1 MSKIAWERHY
11 NALCLYKLEKGPNA
25 DPPNRYMHVS
35 YAAQPLRLG
44 SWCTKQR
51 AEKDKL
57 R

>member
-11 NALCLYKLEKGPNA
+11 NPLCLYKLEKGPNA
-25 DPPNRYMHVS
+25 DPPNRYMHMS